1 MPRLYIITAIL
12 LCSLGHLG
20 AQEQIVIT
28 SPHLQANDT
37 VLVFTPHGYAD
48 GESRPTLFLLHG
60 WSGDWNNWNQ
70 RVPIQEFCNRFGF
83 IIICPDGFYNSWYMN
98 SSDPNGMQWRSF
110 FDKELYPMMQARYH
124 FRREE
129 CFISGLSMG
138 GQGALNIYIDD
149 PSRFR
154 AAGSMSGVMD
164 LRETTLR
171 ESQISKV
178 LGTYSVDNPR
188 FYTESVIQRIELLA
202 PAKDQTVLPQ
212 DQVVKQLQIII
223 SCGYDDV
230 YAKHSQDLANKC
242 RTLNIPHILIL
253 SPGGHSW
260 PYWEW
265 ALQRQLQ
272 EFYNRLTIPFSA

>member
-1 MPRLYIITAIL
+1 MYRLYLSLFCL
-12 LCSLGHLG
+12 LLGLGRLG
-20 AQEQIVIT
+20 AQEQIVIA
-28 SPHLQANDT
+28 SPHLNANDT
-37 VLVFTPHGYAD
+37 VLVFTPKGYTD

-70 RVPIQEFCNRFGF
+70 RVPIQQFSDKFGF

-98 SSDPNGMQWRSF
+98 SSEPGGMQWRTF

-124 FRREE
+124 FRPEN

-138 GQGALNIYIDD
+138 GQGALNIYIDN
-149 PSRFR
+149 PARFG

-171 ESQISKV
+171 ESQVAKV
-178 LGTYSVDNPR
+178 LGTFSVDNPR
-188 FYTESVIQRIELLA
+188 FYTESVIHRIELLT
-202 PAKDQTVLPQ
+202 PPKDQPALPQ
-212 DQVVKQLQIII
+212 DQVVKQMKILI

-230 YAKHSQDLANKC
+230 YAPHSQALANKC
-242 RTLNIPHILIL
+242 RTLGIPHILLL

-265 ALQRQLQ
+265 ALEQHLQ
-272 EFYNRLTIPFSA
+272 AFSRLAITK

>member
-1 MPRLYIITAIL
+1 MARIHLIL
-12 LCSLGHLG
+12 PCLLLSLSCLC
-20 AQEQIVIT
+20 AQEQIVIA
-28 SPHLQANDT
+28 SSHLQANDT
-37 VLVFTPHGYAD
+37 VLVFTPQGYAQ

-70 RVPIQEFCNRFGF
+70 RVPIQKFSDTFGF

-98 SSDPNGMQWRSF
+98 SSEPGGMQWRDF
-110 FDKELYPMMQARYH
+110 FHQELYPMMQARYH
-124 FRREE
+124 FRPEL

-164 LRETTLR
+164 LRETSLR
-171 ESQISKV
+171 EGQVAKV
-178 LGTYSVDNPR
+178 LGPYSVDNPR
-188 FYTESVIQRIELLA
+188 FYTESVIHRIELLT
-202 PAKDQTVLPQ
+202 PTQGRETPPQ
-212 DQVVKQLQIII
+212 DQVVKQLQILI
-223 SCGYDDV
+223 SCGYDDI
-230 YAKHSQDLANKC
+230 YAKHSQALADKC
-242 RTLNIPHILIL
+242 RALKIPHILLL

-265 ALQRQLQ
+265 ALERHLQ
-272 EFYNRLTIPFSA
+272 EFQKL